1 VSAAL
6 ITSGLVELYFT
17 YQENKAAL
25 LSLQREKATAAAS
38 RIESYI
44 QEIERQLGWM
54 RLPQVGPQT
63 PEQRRI
69 EYLKL
74 LRLVP
79 AITDVVLLD
88 ATGREQLRVSRL
100 GMDVTGG
107 EADLSNDPKF
117 LETRSGKT
125 YFSPVYF
132 RKETEPYMTIAV
144 AGMGDRAGITVA
156 EVNLKFIWD
165 VISRIKIGNEGL
177 AYVVDSGGRLIAHPD
192 ISYVLQKQD
201 LSALPQV
208 KAAREDVASDDS
220 ERVTIARSP
229 QGREVLTAHA
239 NIPSLGWH
247 VLVEQPLTE
256 AFAPLYASLKRTGL
270 LLLAGLVLA
279 VLGSLYV
286 ARRMVKP
293 IEAIQTGAVQFAAG
307 NLDQRISVNTGDELE
322 ALGEQFNTM
331 AAQLKDSYEG
341 LERKVHERTS
351 ELSES
356 LEQQTA
362 TAEILR
368 VISSSPADIQP
379 VLAAVTQ
386 RAAQL
391 CDAPDSRLYL
401 VEDGEARYVAGFGVM
416 LGASDNLP
424 LDKAM
429 VVPRAILERSV
440 LHIEDLATR
449 LDEFP
454 DARTAQGQFGTHTIV
469 AVPLMRENRAFGALL
484 LRRQEVRPFTEKQIA
499 LVRTFADQAVI
510 AIENVRLF
518 KELAARNHE
527 ITEALEQQTATAE
540 ILKVISSS
548 PTDLEPVFGCILDN
562 ATRLCDANLG
572 ILYGSDDGENF
583 QFLSQRGASDEFAK
597 YLIGRGSFVPAPG
610 SAMRKM
616 VTDRQPAHVDDYKHT
631 VAYREREPNI
641 VALVEVGGVR
651 TFAIVPMLKEGRVVG
666 GVAIYRREVR
676 PFTQQQVD
684 LLRSFAAQA
693 VIAIE
698 NVRLFNETKEKSA
711 ELEAANRQ
719 LEIANRHK
727 SEFLAGM
734 SHELRTP
741 LNAIIGFSEVLSE
754 EMFGGVNPK
763 QSQYLRNIHSSGT
776 HLLSLINDILDLS
789 KIEAGKMDLEL
800 SRFDLG
806 AALENSMTLIRERAT
821 RCGINLRLDCTGG
834 VGEWVADE
842 RKFKQI
848 MLNLLSNAVK
858 FTPQGG
864 KVNVRA
870 ERYDSRVEIAV
881 SDTGIGIRPEDQQ
894 LVFDE
899 FRQATG
905 NHLKKSE
912 GTGLGLALTRRFVE
926 LHGGTLTLQS
936 EVGKGST
943 FTFTLPEKQL
953 EPA

>member
-1 VSAAL
+1 VVFFVVLVSAAL
-6 ITSGLVELYFT
+6 LASGLVELYFT

-25 LSLQREKATAAAS
+25 LNLQREKARAAAS
-38 RIESYI
+38 RIESYV

-88 ATGREQLRVSRL
+88 ATGHEQLRVSRL

-107 EADLSNDPKF
+107 TDDRSSDPKF
-117 LETRSGKT
+117 LGTRNGKT

-144 AGMGDRAGITVA
+144 AGMGDKAGITVA

-208 KAAREDVASDDS
+208 KAAREDVADDRS
-220 ERVTIARSP
+220 EKVTIARSP

-256 AFAPLYASLKRTGL
+256 AFAPLYASLQRTGL

-293 IEAIQTGAVQFAAG
+293 IQAIQSGAVQFAAG
-307 NLDQRISVNTGDELE
+307 HLDQRITVNTGDELE

-341 LERKVHERTS
+341 LERKVEERTS
-351 ELSES
+351 ELTDS
-356 LEQQTA
+356 LEQQTT

-368 VISSSPADIQP
+368 VISSSPTNIEP
-379 VLAAVTQ
+379 VLEAVAQSAA
-386 RAAQL
+386 RLCAAED
-391 CDAPDSRLYL
+391 CVIRL
-401 VEDGEARYVAGFGVM
+401 VEGSIHKVVAHHGSLEPSPPSVIRPTTIAG
-416 LGASDNLP
+416 
-424 LDKAM
+424 
-429 VVPRAILERSV
+429 RALLERRTIHADDV
-440 LHIEDLATR
+440 RT
-449 LDEFP
+449 EFP
-454 DARTAQGQFGTHTIV
+454 DGQSGSLGVRTAL
-469 AVPLMRENRAFGALL
+469 AVPLLREGEAIGIIGV
-484 LRRQEVRPFTEKQIA
+484 RRDQVAPFTEKQIS
-499 LVRTFADQAVI
+499 LLETFA
-510 AIENVRLF
+510 
-518 KELAARNHE
+518 
-527 ITEALEQQTATAE
+527 
-540 ILKVISSS
+540 S
-548 PTDLEPVFGCILDN
+548 
-562 ATRLCDANLG
+562 
-572 ILYGSDDGENF
+572 
-583 QFLSQRGASDEFAK
+583 
-597 YLIGRGSFVPAPG
+597 
-610 SAMRKM
+610 
-616 VTDRQPAHVDDYKHT
+616 
-631 VAYREREPNI
+631 
-641 VALVEVGGVR
+641 
-651 TFAIVPMLKEGRVVG
+651 
-666 GVAIYRREVR
+666 
-676 PFTQQQVD
+676 
-684 LLRSFAAQA
+684 QA

-698 NVRLFNETKEKSA
+698 NVRLFNEIKEKSA
-711 ELEAANRQ
+711 EAEAANQ
-719 LEIANRHK
+719 KLEIANRHK

-754 EMFGGVNPK
+754 QMFGDVNAK
-763 QSQYLRNIHSSGT
+763 QAQYLANIHSSGT

-806 AALENSMTLIRERAT
+806 VALENSMTLIRERAT
-821 RCGINLRLDCTGG
+821 RNGVNLRLDCAGP

-864 KVNVRA
+864 KISVTA
-870 ERYDSRVEIAV
+870 ERYDGRVEIAV
-881 SDTGIGIRPEDQQ
+881 ADTGIGIKAGDQQ

-899 FRQATG
+899 FRQASG

-936 EVGKGST
+936 AVGKGST

-953 EPA
+953 ETP